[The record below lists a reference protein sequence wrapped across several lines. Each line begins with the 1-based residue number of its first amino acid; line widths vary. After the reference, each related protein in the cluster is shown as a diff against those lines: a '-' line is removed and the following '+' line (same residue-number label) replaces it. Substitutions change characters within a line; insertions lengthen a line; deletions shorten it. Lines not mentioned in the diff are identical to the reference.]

1 MFSAGLPG
9 KDIKMKIDWK
19 TCLRVGISAF
29 VVYLGIHYWSGV
41 SGILKTVLGAAVP
54 LIIGCFIAYLLNIMM
69 SFYERHLL
77 KKSTNKFIVK
87 KRRAISLT
95 LTLLTLA
102 GTVAL
107 VLALVIPQ
115 LIDCVKL
122 LIVKVPGVIETVLA
136 YVDKLG
142 IIPED
147 IFAMISNIDWK
158 SKIGD
163 ILSTLTS
170 GVGSAMSVVVSTV
183 SSVVSGVTTA
193 TIAIIFAIYVVL
205 GKDKI
210 SGQIDRVARHYISQK
225 IYDKIKYIL
234 TVADECFHK
243 FIVGQCTEA
252 IILGALCALGMFI
265 LRLPYAAMMGAV
277 TAFTALIPIIGALLG
292 GAIGVFLIFME
303 SPVQALIFLVFI
315 IILQQLEGDLIY
327 PKVVGTSIGLPGIW
341 VFTVATLGGG
351 VFGIIGMIASVPIAA
366 TLYRLLRSELN
377 GETKLVPLKVQ
388 QKTVVE
394 VSENTT
400 EAESEV

>member
-1 MFSAGLPG
+1 
-9 KDIKMKIDWK
+9 
-19 TCLRVGISAF
+19 
-29 VVYLGIHYWSGV
+29 
-41 SGILKTVLGAAVP
+41 
-54 LIIGCFIAYLLNIMM
+54 
-69 SFYERHLL
+69 
-77 KKSTNKFIVK
+77 
-87 KRRAISLT
+87 
-95 LTLLTLA
+95 
-102 GTVAL
+102 
-107 VLALVIPQ
+107 
-115 LIDCVKL
+115 
-122 LIVKVPGVIETVLA
+122 
-136 YVDKLG
+136 
-142 IIPED
+142 
-147 IFAMISNIDWK
+147 
-158 SKIGD
+158 
-163 ILSTLTS
+163 
-170 GVGSAMSVVVSTV
+170 MSVVVSTV

-210 SGQIDRVARHYISQK
+210 GGQIDRVARHYISQK

-315 IILQQLEGDLIY
+315 IVLQQLEGDLIY
-327 PKVVGTSIGLPGIW
+327 PKVVGTTIGLPGIW

-351 VFGIIGMIASVPIAA
+351 MFGIIGMMASVPIAA
-366 TLYRLLRSELN
+366 TLYRLLRSEIN

-388 QKTVVE
+388 QKTVAE
-394 VSENTT
+394 ASENTA

>member
-1 MFSAGLPG
+1 
-9 KDIKMKIDWK
+9 MKIDWK
-19 TCLRVGISAF
+19 TCIRVGISAF
-29 VVYLGIHYWSGV
+29 IVYLGIHYWSGV
-41 SGILKTVLGAAVP
+41 SGILKTILGAAVP

-69 SFYERHLL
+69 SFYEKHFL
-77 KKSTNKFIVK
+77 KKSTNKIIVK
-87 KRRAISLT
+87 NRRAICLV
-95 LTLLTLA
+95 LTLLTLV
-102 GTVAL
+102 GIVAL

-115 LIDCVKL
+115 LADCVKL
-122 LIVKVPGVIETVLA
+122 LIEKAPGAIEKILA
-136 YVDKLG
+136 YVNKLG

-147 IFAMISNIDWK
+147 IFAMVSDIDWK

-170 GVGSAMSVVVSTV
+170 GVGSAMNVVVSTV

-193 TIAIIFAIYVVL
+193 TVAIIFAVYVAL

-210 SGQIDRVARHYISQK
+210 SGQLDRVAKHYVSPK
-225 IYDKIKYIL
+225 IYDKVRYIL
-234 TVADECFHK
+234 SVADECFHK

-252 IILGALCALGMFI
+252 VILGALCALGMFI

-292 GAIGVFLIFME
+292 GAIGVFLIFID

-327 PKVVGTSIGLPGIW
+327 PKVVGTTIGLPGIW
-341 VFTVATLGGG
+341 VFTAATLGGG
-351 VFGIIGMIASVPIAA
+351 VFGILGMMASVPIAA

-377 GETKLVPLKVQ
+377 GETRLIPLKVQ
-388 QKTVVE
+388 QTASVKTG
-394 VSENTT
+394 ENAET
-400 EAESEV
+400 ESED

>member
-158 SKIGD
+158 SK
-163 ILSTLTS
+163 
-170 GVGSAMSVVVSTV
+170 
-183 SSVVSGVTTA
+183 
-193 TIAIIFAIYVVL
+193 
-205 GKDKI
+205 
-210 SGQIDRVARHYISQK
+210 
-225 IYDKIKYIL
+225 
-234 TVADECFHK
+234 
-243 FIVGQCTEA
+243 
-252 IILGALCALGMFI
+252 
-265 LRLPYAAMMGAV
+265 
-277 TAFTALIPIIGALLG
+277 
-292 GAIGVFLIFME
+292 
-303 SPVQALIFLVFI
+303 
-315 IILQQLEGDLIY
+315 
-327 PKVVGTSIGLPGIW
+327 
-341 VFTVATLGGG
+341 
-351 VFGIIGMIASVPIAA
+351 
-366 TLYRLLRSELN
+366 
-377 GETKLVPLKVQ
+377 
-388 QKTVVE
+388 
-394 VSENTT
+394 
-400 EAESEV
+400 

>member
-1 MFSAGLPG
+1 
-9 KDIKMKIDWK
+9 MKIDWK
-19 TCLRVGISAF
+19 TCIRVGISAF
-29 VVYLGIHYWSGV
+29 IVYLGIHYWSGV
-41 SGILKTVLGAAVP
+41 SGILKTVFGAAVP

-69 SFYERHLL
+69 SFYEKHLL
-77 KKSTNKFIVK
+77 KKSTNKIIVK
-87 KRRAISLT
+87 NRRAICLV
-95 LTLLTLA
+95 LTLLTLV
-102 GTVAL
+102 GIVAF

-115 LIDCVKL
+115 LADCVKL
-122 LIVKVPGVIETVLA
+122 LIEKAPGAIEKLLA
-136 YVDKLG
+136 YVNKLG

-147 IFAMISNIDWK
+147 LFAMISDIDWK

-170 GVGSAMSVVVSTV
+170 GVGSAMNVVVSTV

-193 TIAIIFAIYVVL
+193 TVAIIFAVYVAL

-210 SGQIDRVARHYISQK
+210 GGQLDRVAKHYVSPK
-225 IYDKIKYIL
+225 IYDKVRYIL
-234 TVADECFHK
+234 SVADECFHK

-252 IILGALCALGMFI
+252 VILGALCALGMFI

-292 GAIGVFLIFME
+292 GAIGVFLIFIE

-327 PKVVGTSIGLPGIW
+327 PKVVGTTIGLPGIW
-341 VFTVATLGGG
+341 VFTAATLGGG
-351 VFGIIGMIASVPIAA
+351 VFGILGMIASVPIAA

-377 GETKLVPLKVQ
+377 GETRLIPLKVQ
-388 QKTVVE
+388 H
-394 VSENTT
+394 
-400 EAESEV
+400 

>member
-210 SGQIDRVARHYISQK
+210 GGQIDRVARHYISQK

-315 IILQQLEGDLIY
+315 IVLQQLEGDLIY
-327 PKVVGTSIGLPGIW
+327 PKVVGTTIGLPGIW

-351 VFGIIGMIASVPIAA
+351 MFGIIGMMASVPIAA
-366 TLYRLLRSELN
+366 TLYRLLRSEIN

-388 QKTVVE
+388 QKTVAE
-394 VSENTT
+394 ASENTA